1 MPFEPEAD
9 FMSAFTYDILIAI
22 LWLRELHDTLVSV
35 SLLATASKRAPVRAN
50 VCIHN
55 PFHFY
60 MFYLDLISDIK

>member
-1 MPFEPEAD
+1 
-9 FMSAFTYDILIAI
+9 MSAFTYDIAI
-22 LWLRELHDTLVSV
+22 LWLRELHDTLQTLV